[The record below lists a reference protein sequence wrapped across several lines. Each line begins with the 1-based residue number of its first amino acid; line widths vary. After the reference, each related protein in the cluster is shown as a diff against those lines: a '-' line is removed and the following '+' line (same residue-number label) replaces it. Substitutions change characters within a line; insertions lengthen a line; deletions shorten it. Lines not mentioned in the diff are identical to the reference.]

1 MGKNEIM
8 HESNTKFRVVVI
20 SEQEVRRTESDQYVL
35 MFNFEIYGSE
45 ANVTKHSYLTKL
57 KIHYTILSFYQRKDY
72 SGGSIEKMDW
82 KEAKRKL
89 KRKTKRLLKSSEK

>member
-57 KIHYTILSFYQRKDY
+57 EDSLHYSLCLSTKEKITLV
-72 SGGSIEKMDW
+72 
-82 KEAKRKL
+82 AV
-89 KRKTKRLLKSSEK
+89 